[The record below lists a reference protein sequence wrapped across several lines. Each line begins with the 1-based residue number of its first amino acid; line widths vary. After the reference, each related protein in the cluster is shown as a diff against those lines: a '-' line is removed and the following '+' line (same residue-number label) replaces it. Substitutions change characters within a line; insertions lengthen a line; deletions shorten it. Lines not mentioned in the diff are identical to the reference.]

1 MPSTSW
7 SLAANQEE
15 VRLRRFNGLGVNGL
29 GKLFDL
35 RIVDFR
41 DLLDLRIVGIVVEGF
56 SAA

>member
-1 MPSTSW
+1 M
-7 SLAANQEE
+7 
-15 VRLRRFNGLGVNGL
+15 RLRRFNGLGVNGL